1 MAKLFQKILE
11 CVLCF
16 IHIYRF
22 DQLARRSLR
31 LDSFIQCCVML
42 RALTDAFRVRDTN
55 LNGSITIS
63 YEDFMCMVLLNK
75 P

>member
-1 MAKLFQKILE
+1 VSPNFVSLVVA
-11 CVLCF
+11 
-16 IHIYRF
+16 RF
-22 DQLARRSLR
+22 DKLARQSLK

-42 RALTDAFRVRDTN
+42 RGLTDAFRARDTN
-55 LNGSITIS
+55 LNGNITVN